1 VKNEFTVSGIYQA
14 AYGDFNSMIKCAF
27 INYSD
32 LEKIYSENNKN
43 LKPNTAYITASDES
57 YTDIVKAEA
66 EEMGYTGSS
75 QEQMTSL
82 FNEMINITTY
92 VLSGIA
98 AISLVVSSIMILV
111 VLYMSVVERI
121 KEIGILK
128 AVGAR
133 KIDIRRIFVSEAF
146 LIGVFSGCAGVGLSS
161 IIMTIVNKVTL
172 RSFSVNLVLINKN
185 HIIAGIFISIIMSII
200 AGLFPA
206 AKASRLD
213 PVQSLRRE

>member
-1 VKNEFTVSGIYQA
+1 
-14 AYGDFNSMIKCAF
+14 MIKCAF

-32 LEKIYSENNKN
+32 LEKIYTQNNRE
-43 LKPNTAYITASDES
+43 LKPNTAYITSSAEN
-57 YTDIVKAEA
+57 YTDGIKLKA

-75 QEQMTSL
+75 QEQMTNL
-82 FNEMINITTY
+82 FNEMISITTY

-133 KIDIRRIFVSEAF
+133 KKDIRRIFVSEAF
-146 LIGVFSGCAGVGLSS
+146 LIGIRGQGSS
-161 IIMTIVNKVTL
+161 DCRTSKCYNCW
-172 RSFSVNLVLINKN
+172 RS
-185 HIIAGIFISIIMSII
+185 
-200 AGLFPA
+200 
-206 AKASRLD
+206 
-213 PVQSLRRE
+213 